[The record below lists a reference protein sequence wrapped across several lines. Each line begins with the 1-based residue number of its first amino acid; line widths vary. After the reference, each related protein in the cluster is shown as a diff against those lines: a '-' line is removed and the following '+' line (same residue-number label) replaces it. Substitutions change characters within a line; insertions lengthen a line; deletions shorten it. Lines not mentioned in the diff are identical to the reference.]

1 MFPKY
6 SVRKKVMSMITAE
19 IDRAQKELDVE
30 IENINI
36 EEEEAKKAL
45 EEKFDRE
52 RNESLTRKVFNFI
65 K

>member
-1 MFPKY
+1 
-6 SVRKKVMSMITAE
+6 MSMITAE